1 MIEVF
6 VADSS
11 FLCREGIISLIQASK
26 GVVLVGEADCSKTL
40 MSKIGKLQP
49 DILMLNYSSSSFDF
63 EDIGLIM
70 NFLPKTKI
78 LAVTHDFTMEDITS
92 AIEAGVTS
100 HVLLECSRE
109 EISDAIYATA
119 NGEKFFCGKIVDKMM
134 RVDEPGDL
142 TALAAEIACDPIR
155 ISSRELD
162 IIKLIAEGNTNKH
175 IANSLFISTHTV
187 MTHRKNI
194 MSKLG
199 ISNTAGIVLYAVREN
214 LIDPEKFLFNQ
225 GNI

>member
-11 FLCREGIISLIQASK
+11 YLCREGVIALIEDCK
-26 GVVLVGEADCSKTL
+26 GVKLVGEADNSKTL
-40 MSKIGKLQP
+40 VSKIGKIQP
-49 DILMLNYSSSSFDF
+49 DILMLNYASSAFNF

-78 LAVTHDFTMEDITS
+78 LAVTHSFTLEEITA

-119 NGEKFFCGKIVDKMM
+119 KDDKFFCGQIVDKMM
-134 RVDEPGDL
+134 RAGGSDDL
-142 TALAAEIACDPIR
+142 SKLAEEIACDPIK
-155 ISSRELD
+155 ISTRELD
-162 IIKLIAEGNTNKH
+162 IIKLIAEGNTNKE
-175 IANSLFISTHTV
+175 IAEELFISTHTV

-199 ISNTAGIVLYAVREN
+199 INNTAGIVLYAVREN
-214 LIDPEKFLFNQ
+214 LIDPGKFLFDQ
-225 GNI
+225 GSS